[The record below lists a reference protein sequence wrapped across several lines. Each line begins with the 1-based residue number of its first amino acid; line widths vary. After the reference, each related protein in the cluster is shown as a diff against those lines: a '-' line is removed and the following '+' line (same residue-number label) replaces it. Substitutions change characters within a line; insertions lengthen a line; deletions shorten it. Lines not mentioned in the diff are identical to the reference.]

1 MLQII
6 GWLGCLY
13 LVVKGFEIAGGAN
26 FRDASGR
33 PTTSAKNAS
42 TIAWIGAFV
51 FAVMLLLQGGAFE
64 QVKPTPAISE
74 PLSQAEAECI
84 NKANGDDKAVMACV
98 GK

>member
-13 LVVKGFEIAGGAN
+13 LAIKGFEIAGGTN
-26 FRDASGR
+26 FRDLDGK
-33 PTTSAKNAS
+33 PTAAAKIAA

-51 FAVMLLLQGGAFE
+51 FALLLLAQGNAF
-64 QVKPTPAISE
+64 QQPE
-74 PLSQAEAECI
+74 PSPSDELTQSQIDCI
-84 NKANGDDKAVMACV
+84 NKTQADGGNVLACV